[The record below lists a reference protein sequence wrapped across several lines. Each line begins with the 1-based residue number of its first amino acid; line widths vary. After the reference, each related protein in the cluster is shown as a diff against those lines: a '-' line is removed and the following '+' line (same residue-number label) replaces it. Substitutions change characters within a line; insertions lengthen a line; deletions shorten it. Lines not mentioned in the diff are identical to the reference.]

1 MSKDVGETVF
11 IGIITLNRRNFADS
25 TTPCHFATVSDL
37 PNRTRTC
44 GAVYARS
51 EALAIHGRE
60 IGSFQCSVCDK
71 TLETWNSEWVP
82 AYKFLALFVSWATN
96 SMARQI
102 SVRGAAP

>member
-1 MSKDVGETVF
+1 MSFCDCE
-11 IGIITLNRRNFADS
+11 RFA
-25 TTPCHFATVSDL
+25 H
-37 PNRTRTC
+37 RTCTC

-102 SVRGAAP
+102 SVRGAGRLEET